1 MKKTKHL
8 SLFLLLVLW
17 NIGQLTAQTLSAI
30 KGTVTDG
37 KDPLVGATILEKGTS
52 NGTLTDIDGKFELTL
67 KGGKTATLSVSFVG
81 YKPKDVSANSGQTI
95 DIELESSSELDEV
108 VVVGYGT
115 QRKAVVT
122 GAIAKVKG
130 SDLENMPVARIEQS
144 LLGRTAGVR
153 VTTGSGQPGE
163 GATVRIRGTTSIN
176 ASEPLYVVDGIPVTG
191 GIDYLNQADV
201 ESIEVLKDAASAAI
215 YGARAAAGV
224 ILVTT
229 KQGKEGKTAITYNA
243 YWGQQAPS
251 RKLALLNSKEYA
263 TLMNE
268 SSVAA
273 KGEILFKDP
282 SEIGRAHV

>member
-1 MKKTKHL
+1 M
-8 SLFLLLVLW
+8 
-17 NIGQLTAQTLSAI
+17 
-30 KGTVTDG
+30 DG
-37 KDPLVGATILEKGTS
+37 KEPLVGANILEKGTS
-52 NGTLTDIDGKFELTL
+52 NGTLTDIDGQFQLAL
-67 KGGKTATLSVSFVG
+67 KNPKSAVLVVSFVG
-81 YKPKDVSANSGQTI
+81 YQPKEVAVNNASSIN
-95 DIELESSSELDEV
+95 IELVAMATLEEF

-130 SDLENMPVARIEQS
+130 SDLENMPVSRIEQS

-176 ASEPLYVVDGIPVTG
+176 NSEPLYVVDGIPVGG
-191 GIDYLNQADV
+191 GIDYLNQADI

-251 RKLALLNSKEYA
+251 RKLALLNARQYA

-273 KGEILFKDP
+273 KGP
-282 SEIGRAHV
+282 TTSATSCTRSSTAATSSSTSSAIGAS